1 MHSKISLDSNVFK
14 ALSAKSRVDI
24 LKHLNKRKYTQSEL
38 SQLMNIKV
46 PSVKEHLNE
55 LEKAELVKKL
65 DEGRKWKYYELTYK
79 AKSLLHPEEKQI
91 FIALGTFLLSAF
103 GTGYLFWKDKLNLG
117 MNYSS
122 SAESYSSIAD
132 NSAAMYKAAPMIEAV
147 RESPPALITQSSAK
161 AIPASIYSEPN
172 YLLGI
177 LLIVSLIAL
186 IFLVYFLIKRKKSLF
201 LT

>member
-24 LKHLNKRKYTQSEL
+24 LKHLNHRKYTQSEL

-79 AKSLLHPEEKQI
+79 AKSL
-91 FIALGTFLLSAF
+91 
-103 GTGYLFWKDKLNLG
+103 
-117 MNYSS
+117 
-122 SAESYSSIAD
+122 
-132 NSAAMYKAAPMIEAV
+132 
-147 RESPPALITQSSAK
+147 
-161 AIPASIYSEPN
+161 
-172 YLLGI
+172 
-177 LLIVSLIAL
+177 
-186 IFLVYFLIKRKKSLF
+186 
-201 LT
+201 